1 MVEEQL
7 PWAIRFPHMGYNPL
21 SVCRSDS
28 VQQYTLFF
36 FHTILVPGLLIGYC
50 HSFDLARGN
59 RSKIYYVTTLV
70 AYCSS
75 FLTPF
80 VDVHLTA
87 NTQMLVDLYS
97 IPFTLAPILILGLC
111 RREMKLL
118 WIGGKQATLPTVE
131 KNNPSKED
139 KSGEFTN
146 VVTVL
151 VPHKLESLPAV
162 VNVRSKSEM
171 N

>member
-1 MVEEQL
+1 MSTLKLKVVFTIIGARSNQQNLFQL
-7 PWAIRFPHMGYNPL
+7 NSLDF
-21 SVCRSDS
+21 
-28 VQQYTLFF
+28 
-36 FHTILVPGLLIGYC
+36 LL
-50 HSFDLARGN
+50 
-59 RSKIYYVTTLV
+59 T

>member
-1 MVEEQL
+1 MTIKQDIVEAVSVANSSSGNSSVELASPALSFIEMMVEEQL

-70 AYCSS
+70 
-75 FLTPF
+75 
-80 VDVHLTA
+80 
-87 NTQMLVDLYS
+87 
-97 IPFTLAPILILGLC
+97 
-111 RREMKLL
+111 
-118 WIGGKQATLPTVE
+118 GKMH
-131 KNNPSKED
+131 KEFD
-139 KSGEFTN
+139 
-146 VVTVL
+146 
-151 VPHKLESLPAV
+151 
-162 VNVRSKSEM
+162 
-171 N
+171 